1 MSRAASPRRLA
12 GTSRLTPYLYLA
24 PALLFMIG
32 IILYPMVT
40 SVVISFRKWNGL
52 GPMTSVAFENYQR
65 LFTADPDFRTSIAAT
80 FYWVLMS
87 ITVLTITSMILAL
100 VVEFG
105 VVRRRMVAVTRTI
118 LFMPM
123 TMSLVS
129 VGVLW
134 SLILNPLLGLLSKVL
149 AVLGLISASNPPDL
163 LGTRSTALLAVFIP
177 VIWQWSGFGMVVF
190 SSAIQGIPD
199 EILEAAKIDGCGHW
213 KQIRYI
219 ALPLLLPAVAILTT
233 LNCVGGFKAFDILYV
248 MTAGGP
254 ANASMVTTIYMF
266 RQAFVSNSFGYSAA
280 ISVIMFVIAAF
291 FGILLM
297 RLSQRTPKYF

>member
-1 MSRAASPRRLA
+1 MSGRKMGSS
-12 GTSRLTPYLYLA
+12 GISPYLYLA

-32 IILYPMVT
+32 IILYPMIS

-52 GPMTSVAFENYQR
+52 GPMTPVGLENYRR
-65 LFTADPDFRTSIAAT
+65 LLFADPDFRGSIVAT
-80 FYWVLMS
+80 FIWVLMS
-87 ITVLTITSMILAL
+87 VTLLTITSMILAL

-105 VVRRRMVAVTRTI
+105 VVRRRMIAVTRTV

-134 SLILNPLLGLLSKVL
+134 SLILNPLLGLLTKVL
-149 AVLGLISASNPPDL
+149 AVVGLISQNNPPDL
-163 LGTRSTALLAVFIP
+163 LGTQSTALLAVFFP

-190 SSAIQGIPD
+190 SSAIQGIPE
-199 EILEAAKIDGCGHW
+199 EIIEAAKIDGCGHW

-233 LNCVGGFKAFDILYV
+233 VNCIGGFKAFDILYV

-254 ANASMVTTIYMF
+254 ANASMVATIYMF
-266 RQAFVSNSFGYSAA
+266 R
-280 ISVIMFVIAAF
+280 
-291 FGILLM
+291 
-297 RLSQRTPKYF
+297 

>member
-1 MSRAASPRRLA
+1 MSGRKI
-12 GTSRLTPYLYLA
+12 GTSGISAYVYLA
-24 PALLFMIG
+24 PALLFMVG
-32 IILYPMVT
+32 IILYPMIS

-52 GPMTSVAFENYQR
+52 GPMIPVGLENYRR
-65 LFTADPDFRTSIAAT
+65 LLFADPDFRGSIVAT
-80 FYWVLMS
+80 FIWVLMS
-87 ITVLTITSMILAL
+87 VTLLTITSMILAL

-105 VVRRRMVAVTRTI
+105 VVKRRMIAVTRTI

-134 SLILNPLLGLLSKVL
+134 SLILNPLLGLLTRVL
-149 AVLGLISASNPPDL
+149 AVLGLISQNNPPDL
-163 LGTRSTALLAVFIP
+163 LGTTSTALLAVFFP

-190 SSAIQGIPD
+190 SSAIQGIPE
-199 EILEAAKIDGCGHW
+199 EIIEAARMDGCGHW

-233 LNCVGGFKAFDILYV
+233 VNCIGGFKAFDILYV

-254 ANASMVTTIYMF
+254 ANASMVATIYMF
-266 RQAFVSNSFGYSAA
+266 RQAFVSTAFGYSAA
-280 ISVIMFVIAAF
+280 ISVIMFVVAAF
-291 FGILLM
+291 FGILCM
-297 RLSQRTPKYF
+297 RLSQRTEKYF